1 MDIADYVILLI
12 LLFSAFDGYRTGFVA
27 QLVRIFGVVL
37 AYVAAWKFHG
47 ALTPAV
53 EGSVRPLVAGN
64 LRSFATVPFF
74 GSMATG
80 SSVAQITHTISGGVS
95 FGIVFIAALILI
107 RFLGRLLSAVM
118 SLPVLSLF
126 NRVGGLVAGVVVA
139 FMMVAVLIN
148 VAAYVPLAPLKVQI
162 RHSALVPM
170 FRQPVQQLERIE
182 GLTPK
187 KPSRA

>member
-37 AYVAAWKFHG
+37 AYVTAWKFHDV
-47 ALTPAV
+47 LTPAV
-53 EGSVRPLVAGN
+53 EGSVRPLVTRN
-64 LRSFATVPFF
+64 LHTFGSVPFF
-74 GSMATG
+74 GSLDTG
-80 SSVAQITHTISGGVS
+80 SSVTQIAHTIAGGVS
-95 FGIVFIAALILI
+95 FGIVFIASLILI
-107 RFLGRLLSAVM
+107 RFLGRLLSALM

-126 NRVGGLVAGVVVA
+126 NRMGGLVAGVVVA
-139 FMMVAVLIN
+139 FMLVAVLIN
-148 VAAYVPLAPLKVQI
+148 VAAYVPLPSLKTQI
-162 RHSALVPM
+162 RHSSLAPM

-187 KPSRA
+187 KPPRA